1 MGMGEVLAAGGLIMY
16 LLLIVSVVVAVIGIE
31 RLVFYHYA
39 AAGLEEFLEELKERL
54 RTQELTTVANF
65 CFKEKNL
72 AAKVAF
78 EGLSSAITGGNV
90 ELAFDNA
97 YISAALNLRARLN
110 YLSMF
115 VTLSPLLGL
124 LGTIFGMIDSFNILS
139 SQSEPLAITGGIGAA
154 LVATASGLCVA
165 IFALLVHTYF
175 SQKMDAILTQLELTI
190 NLILSKVGGKNET
203 P

>member
-1 MGMGEVLAAGGLIMY
+1 M
-16 LLLIVSVVVAVIGIE
+16 
-31 RLVFYHYA
+31 
-39 AAGLEEFLEELKERL
+39 EFL
-54 RTQELTTVANF
+54 TQELTTVANF